1 MLAPYKYLC
10 GFFIE
15 VIMPKPM
22 IDLTGQRFGRLTV
35 IRRDESRKKAA
46 YWLCR
51 CDCGKEKVVQGCH
64 LRSGATVSCG
74 CLHMENAF
82 KSNWSTHGGSGTR
95 LYAEWIG
102 MKGRCCNKRNKRY
115 PDYGGRGI
123 KVCSEWLDSFEAFRE
138 WALANGYQDDL
149 TIERKDVNGDY
160 CPENCCWATQKE
172 QQNNRR
178 NNHYL
183 TYQGRRQTIKQWAEE
198 TGINEVAIYS
208 RINKLGW
215 PPERALTEPINNPK
229 KPN

>member
-1 MLAPYKYLC
+1 MKRA
-10 GFFIE
+10 
-15 VIMPKPM
+15 V
-22 IDLTGQRFGRLTV
+22 DLTGKRFGRLV
-35 IRRDESRKKAA
+35 VVERDFSYKKAA
-46 YWLCR
+46 YWRCR
-51 CDCGKEKVVQGCH
+51 CDCGNETTVQSVH
-64 LRSGATVSCG
+64 LRSGATQSCG

-82 KSNWSTHGGSGTR
+82 KSNWSSHGGYKTR
-95 LYAEWIG
+95 LYAEWTG
-102 MKGRCCNKRNKRY
+102 MKGRCYNMKNHRY

-123 KVCSEWLDSFEAFRE
+123 KVCPEWRNSFVSFRD

-178 NNHYL
+178 NNHYII
-183 TYQGRRQTIKQWAEE
+183 YQGRRQTIKQWAEE
-198 TGINEVAIYS
+198 TRINEAAIYS
-208 RINKLGW
+208 RVNKLGW

>member
-1 MLAPYKYLC
+1 MS
-10 GFFIE
+10 
-15 VIMPKPM
+15 KPM
-22 IDLTGQRFGRLTV
+22 IDLTGQRFGRLSV
-35 IRRDESRKKAA
+35 IRRDDSRKNAA

-51 CDCGKEKVVQGCH
+51 CDCGNEKVVQGCH

-74 CLHMENAF
+74 CLHMENAY
-82 KSNWSTHGGSGTR
+82 KSNWSTHGCYKTR
-95 LYAEWIG
+95 LYTEWIS
-102 MKGRCCNKRNKRY
+102 MKGRCTNKKNHRY

-123 KVCSEWLDSFEAFRE
+123 KVCPEWLDSFEAFRD
-138 WALANGYQDDL
+138 WALANGYRDDL

-160 CPENCCWATQKE
+160 CPSNCCWVTQKV

-183 TYQGRRQTIKQWAEE
+183 THQGRTQTIKQWAEE

-215 PPERALTEPINNPK
+215 SPERALTEPINNPK
-229 KPN
+229 QPNRKPH

>member
-1 MLAPYKYLC
+1 MGKKA
-10 GFFIE
+10 E
-15 VIMPKPM
+15 
-22 IDLTGQRFGRLTV
+22 DLTGQRFGRLTV
-35 IRRDESRKKAA
+35 IRRDDSRKKAA
-46 YWLCR
+46 YWLCV
-51 CDCGKEKVVQGCH
+51 CDCGNEKVVQSCH

-178 NNHYL
+178 NNHLL
-183 TYQGRRQTIKQWAEE
+183 TYKGKTQTLTQWAAE
-198 TGINEVAIYS
+198 TGINEMALRS
-208 RINKLGW
+208 RINKLHW
-215 PPERALTEPINNPK
+215 STERALTEPINNPK